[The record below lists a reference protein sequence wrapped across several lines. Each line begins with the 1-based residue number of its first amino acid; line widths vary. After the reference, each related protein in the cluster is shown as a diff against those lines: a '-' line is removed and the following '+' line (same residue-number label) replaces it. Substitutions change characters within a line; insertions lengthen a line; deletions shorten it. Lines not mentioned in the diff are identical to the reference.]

1 MRMSPNLPIE
11 EQKRL
16 RQEYMEMSNR
26 PLAAFHDRAN
36 NRTGL
41 DSMFNDLGQPNISN
55 HAMTLRQE
63 YEQARREAA
72 KYRKERGDM
81 GRYVM
86 DSPTRTERSFEDW
99 MKSRKDRPTLW
110 RNPVPLGGP
119 NIDDTYP
126 TGNESYLPFPKDE
139 VTIMP
144 QPGTIMPQ
152 PGTVMPSPEVMPSP
166 GKPQPIDMPRPPV
179 MLPLPGQENPYPVGP
194 IRPGGM
200 PRPGRGRG
208 FLNRFERLLDGLEGL
223 VGKLGGE
230 SPKDTGPLVDP
241 VGGVGSL
248 TPTPFTASQDY

>member
-1 MRMSPNLPIE
+1 MRMLQLRSQPLPIE
-11 EQKRL
+11 EQERL
-16 RQEYMEMSNR
+16 QREYMEMSNR
-26 PLAAFHDRAN
+26 PLATLRPLGS
-36 NRTGL
+36 RTGL
-41 DSMFNDLGQPNISN
+41 DSMFNDLGQP
-55 HAMTLRQE
+55 
-63 YEQARREAA
+63 
-72 KYRKERGDM
+72 
-81 GRYVM
+81 V
-86 DSPTRTERSFEDW
+86 
-99 MKSRKDRPTLW
+99 LW

-139 VTIMP
+139 VRP

-152 PGTVMPSPEVMPSP
+152 LGTVMPSPEVRPSL
-166 GKPQPIDMPRPPV
+166 GTTMTQ
-179 MLPLPGQENPYPVGP
+179 PLPQQPTIEPRGWTGLP
-194 IRPGGM
+194 PGGGLHDWGPKNIPGPVQEPPRV

-248 TPTPFTASQDY
+248 TPTPFTASQEY

>member
-11 EQKRL
+11 EQERL
-16 RQEYMEMSNR
+16 QREYEMKLR
-26 PLAAFHDRAN
+26 DDFPHPAIAMPYKPLGS
-36 NRTGL
+36 RTGL

-55 HAMTLRQE
+55 HMYTPRQQ

-72 KYRKERGDM
+72 KYRKESGDM

-110 RNPVPLGGP
+110 RNPNPFGP

-126 TGNESYLPFPKDE
+126 TAEE
-139 VTIMP
+139 VRPEPGITMF
-144 QPGTIMPQ
+144 QPLST
-152 PGTVMPSPEVMPSP
+152 
-166 GKPQPIDMPRPPV
+166 QPIINIPGPVQEPPGGG
-179 MLPLPGQENPYPVGP
+179 LHDWGPKNIPGPVQEP
-194 IRPGGM
+194 PGGM